1 MKPHHFVTYL
11 SLLLLP
17 LLLGCGMHEGIY
29 LGVIGPETGDFSDF
43 GLEAYSGAGQ
53 AVSAYSK
60 ARVTEDE
67 IRYELVHYDTA
78 DDLALFESSFRRL
91 VEVDGVAGIIVSDPR
106 ADRIDIACRL
116 AGELQIAVFF
126 TADPFDTAGQYS
138 GNAYNLSVAYPRLI
152 ERAVRAA
159 TLRSIDGGLALVNAE
174 DALYQRYKGYYTDAL
189 EAEVGITLLDM
200 DLSLTEDDYSSAAYR
215 MLGQGVEVV
224 LVNGDGEDLLGLMTA
239 CNELT
244 YSPIFVALEET
255 LPRQLALAENG
266 VLDRGVFVGGYT
278 FLDDNVINAVF
289 VDKFRG
295 GKGQRPG
302 AVAAAAYDAGR
313 LIAQGINSAN
323 SGDHARV
330 AAALSEET
338 EYDGV
343 AGVYRLDEAPL
354 REYVMR
360 TSPAVTG
367 IELTLISEDE
377 AVPFVPLSEEST
389 EATEPEVIEIA
400 EVSLE

>member
-1 MKPHHFVTYL
+1 MKLRHFVIYL

-17 LLLGCGMHEGIY
+17 LLLGCGMREGIY

-43 GLEAYSGAGQ
+43 GLEAYNGAGQ

-60 ARVTEDE
+60 ARVTEDD

-116 AGELQIAVFF
+116 ASELQVAVFF
-126 TADPFDTAGQYS
+126 TADPFDTSGQYD
-138 GNAYNLSVAYPRLI
+138 GNVYNLSVTYPRLI

-159 TLRSIDGGLALVNAE
+159 TLRTIDGGLALVSAE

-200 DLSLTEDDYSSAAYR
+200 NLSLTEEDYSSAAYR
-215 MLGQGVEVV
+215 MLGQGIEVV
-224 LVNGDGEDLLGLMTA
+224 LVNSDGEDLLGLLTA

-255 LPRQLALAENG
+255 LPRQLSLAENG
-266 VLDRGVFVGGYT
+266 VLERGFFVGGYT

-295 GKGQRPG
+295 GKGHRPG

-313 LIAQGINSAN
+313 LVARGINSAN
-323 SGDHARV
+323 SGDHVAV
-330 AAALSEET
+330 AAALAKET

-343 AGVYRLDEAPL
+343 AGIYRLGEAPL

-367 IELTLISEDE
+367 IELTLLSGDE
-377 AVPFVPLSEEST
+377 PLPVIPFTEEST
-389 EATEPEVIEIA
+389 ETSEPEVIELA
-400 EVSLE
+400 EEPLE